1 MELLRRSKRLNKNPP
16 KAGTPSRSARKKHKD
31 AESKEEKEG
40 GRSVK
45 SSSEEWHSEEE
56 NIDSETD
63 IENDD
68 ERGNGDDGVSP
79 VGVGKP
85 HQGLQIPEVSVLT
98 QY

>member
-1 MELLRRSKRLNKNPP
+1 M
-16 KAGTPSRSARKKHKD
+16 
-31 AESKEEKEG
+31 
-40 GRSVK
+40 K
-45 SSSEEWHSEEE
+45 SSSEEWHNKEE